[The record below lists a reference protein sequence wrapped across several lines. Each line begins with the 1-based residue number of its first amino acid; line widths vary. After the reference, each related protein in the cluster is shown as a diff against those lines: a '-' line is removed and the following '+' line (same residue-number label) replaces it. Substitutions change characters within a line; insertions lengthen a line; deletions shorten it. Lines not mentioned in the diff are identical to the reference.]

1 MQCYI
6 DAEAGTSKHA
16 VAICNACGVGLCL
29 KHLVDEEMTR
39 HAPGLSGH
47 REQGR
52 RILCEVYTPGFV
64 IRILA

>member
-6 DAEAGTSKHA
+6 DAQAGTSNDA

-29 KHLVDEEMTR
+29 KHLVDDDA
-39 HAPGLSGH
+39 APGLSGY

-52 RILCEVYTPGFV
+52 RILCDVSAEARGIGPSS
-64 IRILA
+64 